1 MPNTNGLLYPSSG
14 IWRMTEYR
22 ETCGENLMVEIL
34 NKEINYFNKL
44 SLSIYYNQILCLGGK
59 IKTYIELFLSQRS
72 VFRVMRWGDKWGGAR
87 DIDD

>member
-1 MPNTNGLLYPSSG
+1 MHRVEILPNTNGLLYPSSG

-22 ETCGENLMVEIL
+22 VTCGINLMVEII
-34 NKEINYFNKL
+34 NKEINYFNKH

-72 VFRVMRWGDKWGGAR
+72 VIKVIR
-87 DIDD
+87 